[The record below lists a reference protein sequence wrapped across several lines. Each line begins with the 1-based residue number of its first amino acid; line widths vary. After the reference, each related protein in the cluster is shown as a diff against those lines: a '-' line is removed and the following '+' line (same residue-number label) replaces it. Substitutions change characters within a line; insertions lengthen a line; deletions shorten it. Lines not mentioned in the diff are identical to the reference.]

1 MVLVVCILIPCFI
14 FFLLV
19 VIDGFVFSLFV
30 VVVVLVH
37 MVFLTMFGMIVVLM
51 EEGLL
56 GRGRC

>member
-30 VVVVLVH
+30 VVVRVH

>member
-30 VVVVLVH
+30 VVVRVH
-37 MVFLTMFGMIVVLM
+37 MVFLIMFGMIVVLM
-51 EEGLL
+51 EERLL
-56 GRGRC
+56 GRGWC

>member
-1 MVLVVCILIPCFI
+1 MILVVYILIRCVT
-14 FFLLV
+14 FFLFLF
-19 VIDGFVFSLFV
+19 IDGFVLSLFV
-30 VVVVLVH
+30 VILFIH

>member
-1 MVLVVCILIPCFI
+1 MF
-14 FFLLV
+14 V
-19 VIDGFVFSLFV
+19 VIDGFVFSLFVV